1 MKERRAKG
9 LCFWCDDKFTP
20 GHKCRTKRL
29 YSICLV
35 GDEDENEDGALEC
48 VREMEESED
57 MDPYISMNALEGVP
71 GCYTLKVTGKVD
83 KLPIFIL
90 VDSGSTHNF
99 MNTEV
104 ANKLQCKQTP
114 INPVTIKAANGGKM
128 LCSSICK
135 NFSWKMQGIYFV
147 TDVFLMDLD
156 ACDMVLGVQWLA
168 TLGDIVCNYKSM
180 WMSFDWQEQRVT
192 LKGNEPVRLQ
202 SVQYRQ
208 LSGLLGSNS
217 GIAGISLCS
226 LLLVQ
231 EIEGEK
237 ALLMGKNLNEEEK
250 EALQNLI
257 RLYQDVFIPLTGL
270 PPNRPEDH
278 TIPLKE
284 GAQPVN
290 LRPYR
295 YSNLQKDMVEGMISE
310 MISAGTVQPSH
321 SPFASPVVLVKKKDL
336 TWRLCVDYRAL
347 NKLTIK
353 NKFPIP
359 LIEELL
365 EELTGAAVF
374 SKIDLRS
381 SYHQIR
387 MSSKDIHKTAFR
399 THNGHYEFLVMPFG
413 LTNAPATFQSLMN
426 EVFRAHLR
434 RFVLVFFDDILIYSK
449 SYIEHMEHLQ
459 VVFAILRTHKL
470 VAKESKCVFGDDK
483 VEYLGHV
490 ISKAGVATEPEKL
503 QAIKKWPLPQNI
515 KQLRGFLGLTGY
527 YRKCVK
533 GYGIICR
540 PLTKLLKKDAMGW
553 DQEATLAFKTL
564 KKAMINPPVLALPD
578 MSKPFIIETDA
589 SGLGIGAVLMQKG
602 HPIAFISKVLG
613 PRQQGLS
620 TYEREMLAILQAVTK
635 WKQYL

>member
-1 MKERRAKG
+1 M
-9 LCFWCDDKFTP
+9 
-20 GHKCRTKRL
+20 
-29 YSICLV
+29 
-35 GDEDENEDGALEC
+35 
-48 VREMEESED
+48 
-57 MDPYISMNALEGVP
+57 
-71 GCYTLKVTGKVD
+71 
-83 KLPIFIL
+83 
-90 VDSGSTHNF
+90 
-99 MNTEV
+99 
-104 ANKLQCKQTP
+104 
-114 INPVTIKAANGGKM
+114 
-128 LCSSICK
+128 
-135 NFSWKMQGIYFV
+135 
-147 TDVFLMDLD
+147 
-156 ACDMVLGVQWLA
+156 
-168 TLGDIVCNYKSM
+168 
-180 WMSFDWQEQRVT
+180 
-192 LKGNEPVRLQ
+192 
-202 SVQYRQ
+202 
-208 LSGLLGSNS
+208 SGLLDSNR

-231 EIEGEK
+231 EAEGAK
-237 ALLMGKNLNEEEK
+237 ALLIGKNLNEEEK
-250 EALQNLI
+250 ETLQNLLH
-257 RLYQDVFIPLTGL
+257 LYQDVFTPLTGL

-295 YSNLQKDMVEGMISE
+295 YSSLQKDMVEGMISE
-310 MISAGTVQPSH
+310 MISAGIVQPSH
-321 SPFASPVVLVKKKDL
+321 SSFASPVVLVKKKDL

-426 EVFRAHLR
+426 KVFRAHLR

-449 SYIEHMEHLQ
+449 SYTEHMEHLQ

-527 YRKCVK
+527 YRK
-533 GYGIICR
+533 
-540 PLTKLLKKDAMGW
+540 
-553 DQEATLAFKTL
+553 
-564 KKAMINPPVLALPD
+564 
-578 MSKPFIIETDA
+578 FI
-589 SGLGIGAVLMQKG
+589 K
-602 HPIAFISKVLG
+602 
-613 PRQQGLS
+613 
-620 TYEREMLAILQAVTK
+620 
-635 WKQYL
+635 